1 MTLFC
6 LIFLPDRNDENTCL
20 NKIEARAVFSIPI
33 LKNLAERI
41 TNSSKKVYCD
51 EAIPIRQHGSA
62 TPLFPLPDG
71 LGDISNLLIAWIRIF
86 LFMRYHDQRQKQSNH
101 HVWKK

>member
-1 MTLFC
+1 MLSFIDSTIC

-51 EAIPIRQHGSA
+51 EAISIRQHGSA

-71 LGDISNLLIAWIRIF
+71 LGDISYAFELAHSLDKNIPVYA
-86 LFMRYHDQRQKQSNH
+86 
-101 HVWKK
+101 